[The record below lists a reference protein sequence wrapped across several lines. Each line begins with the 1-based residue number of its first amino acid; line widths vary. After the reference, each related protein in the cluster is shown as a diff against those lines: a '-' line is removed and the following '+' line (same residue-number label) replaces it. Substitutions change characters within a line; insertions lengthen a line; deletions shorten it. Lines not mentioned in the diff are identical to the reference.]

1 MSKLQWDQT
10 GERFYETG
18 VEKTVLYPLNSSNQ
32 YTPGVA
38 WNGVSSIQESPSGAE
53 PSDIYAHH
61 RKYLSLYSAEELGA
75 TIEAYTSPEEFDQC
89 DGMAEATDGLTLSQ
103 QSRKTFGL
111 SYVTKIGNDVDGDD
125 HGYKIHLLYGCK
137 ASPSERG
144 FTTIN
149 DSPEAISFSWS
160 VTTTKQDVP
169 DGFKPTSLITIDST
183 KFTTTEGKA
192 RLKAL
197 EDKLYGTDGTGG
209 APGTDAY
216 LPLPAEV
223 ISTLTANVET
233 VTLTFNANGH
243 GTAPAAQT
251 VLKGGTGTEPT
262 APTAAGYDFDGWYE
276 EAACTNAFVFS
287 TVLNADKTI
296 YAKWTESEG

>member
-1 MSKLQWDQT
+1 MSALTWDQT
-10 GERFYETG
+10 GERLYETG
-18 VEKTVLYPLNSSNQ
+18 VEKAVLYVLNENNQ

-53 PSDIYAHH
+53 PSDIYADD

-89 DGMAEATDGLTLSQ
+89 DGMAEAVSGLVMSQ

-111 SYVTKIGNDVDGDD
+111 SYVTKIGNDTDGDD

-160 VTTTKQDVP
+160 LTTTKLDVP
-169 DGFKPTSLITIDST
+169 GFKPTSLITIDST
-183 KFTTTEGKA
+183 KFTSEAAKA
-192 RLKAL
+192 KLKDL
-197 EDKLYGTDGTGG
+197 ENKLYGTDGSQ
-209 APGTDAY
+209 GTEGTTAY
-216 LPLPAEV
+216 LPLPSEV
-223 ISTLTANVET
+223 ITTL
-233 VTLTFNANGH
+233 
-243 GTAPAAQT
+243 
-251 VLKGGTGTEPT
+251 GGTLS
-262 APTAAGYDFDGWYE
+262 A
-276 EAACTNAFVFS
+276 
-287 TVLNADKTI
+287 
-296 YAKWTESEG
+296 EG

>member
-10 GERFYETG
+10 GERLYETG
-18 VEKTVLYPLNSSNQ
+18 IEKAVLYVLNNSNV
-32 YTPGVA
+32 YSPGVA
-38 WNGVSSIQESPSGAE
+38 WNGVSSVQESPSGAE
-53 PSDIYAHH
+53 PSDIYADD

-89 DGMAEATDGLTLSQ
+89 DGMAEATDGLVLSQ
-103 QSRKTFGL
+103 QQRKTFGL
-111 SYVTKIGNDVDGDD
+111 SYVTKIGNDVDGED

-160 VTTTKQDVP
+160 ITTTKQDVE
-169 DGFKPTSLITIDST
+169 GFKPTSLITIDST
-183 KFTTTEGKA
+183 KFTSVEAKA

-197 EDKLYGTDGTGG
+197 EDKLYGTDGSGG
-209 APGTDAY
+209 TQGTDAY

-223 ISTLTANVET
+223 ISTLTAEVET

-251 VLKGGTGTEPT
+251 ILKGGKATEP
-262 APTAAGYDFDGWYE
+262 ADPTAEGYTFGGWYN
-276 EAACTNAFVFS
+276 EAGATTEFDFTTA
-287 TVLNADKTI
+287 LNADKVI

>member
-10 GERFYETG
+10 GERLYETG
-18 VEKTVLYPLNSSNQ
+18 IEKAVLYVLNNSNV
-32 YTPGVA
+32 YSPGVA
-38 WNGVSSIQESPSGAE
+38 WNGVSSVQESPSGAE
-53 PSDIYAHH
+53 PSDIYADD

-89 DGMAEATDGLTLSQ
+89 DGMAEATDGLVLSQ
-103 QSRKTFGL
+103 QQRKTFGL
-111 SYVTKIGNDVDGDD
+111 SYVTKIGNDVDGED

-160 VTTTKQDVP
+160 ITTTKQDVE
-169 DGFKPTSLITIDST
+169 GFKPTSLITIDST
-183 KFTTTEGKA
+183 KFTSVEAKA

-197 EDKLYGTDGTGG
+197 EDKLYGTDGSGG
-209 APGTDAY
+209 AQGTDAY

-223 ISTLTANVET
+223 ISTLTAEVET
-233 VTLTFNANGH
+233 VTLTFNANDH

-251 VLKGGTGTEPT
+251 VLKGGTATKPADPT
-262 APTAAGYDFDGWYE
+262 AEGYTFGGWYE
-276 EAACTNAFVFS
+276 EAGCTNAFSFS
-287 TVLNADKTI
+287 TALSANKTI